1 MTAETA
7 KPESLEQQV
16 AAWSATESEI
26 IAKVEATKGLTIA
39 GYLGEDGTPN
49 PKKGR
54 EVVHRNLMDL
64 VKIRTGIEDRRR
76 ELKAPILALGN
87 LVDSEAKRL
96 TALSQPREN
105 ELAADRAA
113 YDAEEKRIEAE
124 RLAAIEA
131 EKRRLAEIEQARIQ
145 AIADQI
151 VELGGKPN
159 FAWLALASE
168 SAVAELL
175 ANLTAEKVRRDE
187 EERIARE
194 KREAEEAEAARLA
207 QVRREQEEREAEA
220 RRIQRE
226 AEEKELAETRERLRV
241 EQARIKT
248 ENDAKEAAF
257 QADLAKLN
265 AEREEHE
272 RKLAKEE
279 AERQAEAC
287 RVREEAEAAAAKAAA
302 EKAAKEEAER
312 IERERPDREK
322 ALAWLSAI
330 LDGIPEYPAIESAD
344 ILHSLVVVKSE
355 IADLVRSAQIGGT
368 K

>member
-1 MTAETA
+1 MTAETP

-16 AAWSATESEI
+16 AAWSATDSEI

-39 GYLGEDGTPN
+39 GYIDGDGNPN

-64 VKIRTGIEDRRR
+64 VKVRTGIEERRK
-76 ELKAPILALGN
+76 ELKAPIIALGN

-145 AIADQI
+145 DIADQI
-151 VELGGKPN
+151 VELGGRPN
-159 FAWLALASE
+159 FAWLAVASE

-175 ANLTAEKVRRDE
+175 ASRTAEK
-187 EERIARE
+187 AQ
-194 KREAEEAEAARLA
+194 REAEEAEAARLA

-220 RRIQRE
+220 RRIQCE

-241 EQARIKT
+241 EQARIKA
-248 ENDAKEAAF
+248 ENDAREAAF

-279 AERQAEAC
+279 AERQAEAR
-287 RVREEAEAAAAKAAA
+287 RVREETEAAAAEAAA

-330 LDGIPEYPAIESAD
+330 LDGIPEYPAIENAD

>member
-1 MTAETA
+1 MTAETP

-26 IAKVEATKGLTIA
+26 IAKVKSTKGLTIA
-39 GYLGEDGTPN
+39 GYIDGDGNPN

-64 VKIRTGIEDRRR
+64 VKVRTGIEERRK
-76 ELKAPILALGN
+76 ELKAPIIALGN

-145 AIADQI
+145 DIADQI
-151 VELGGKPN
+151 VELGGRPN
-159 FAWLALASE
+159 FAWLAVASE

-175 ANLTAEKVRRDE
+175 ASRTAEK
-187 EERIARE
+187 AQ
-194 KREAEEAEAARLA
+194 REAEEAEAARLA

-220 RRIQRE
+220 RRIQCE

-241 EQARIKT
+241 EQARIKA
-248 ENDAKEAAF
+248 ENDAREAAF

-279 AERQAEAC
+279 AERQAEAR

-302 EKAAKEEAER
+302 ENAAKEEAER

-322 ALAWLSAI
+322 ALAWLSSI
-330 LDGIPEYPAIESAD
+330 LDGIPEYPAIENAD
-344 ILHSLVVVKSE
+344 IRRSLVVVKSE
-355 IADLVRSAQIGGT
+355 IADLVRTAQIGGA